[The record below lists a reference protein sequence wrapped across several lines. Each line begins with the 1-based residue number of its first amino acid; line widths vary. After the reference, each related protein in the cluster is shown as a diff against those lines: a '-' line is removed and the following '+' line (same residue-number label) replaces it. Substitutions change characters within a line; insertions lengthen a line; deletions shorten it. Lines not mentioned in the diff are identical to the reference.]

1 MITAPFNFVPLS
13 DKVFFP
19 PWAED
24 VSHDVP
30 FKDGESGV
38 IDITITAKSPIFIR
52 NHSSDRDNP
61 STEFCNHNGQYYIP
75 GSSVKGMVRN
85 VLEIMS
91 FSKLNKN
98 SYDDNT
104 YAVRDLSSAQNFYM
118 KQMNLIDA
126 PFTQC
131 GWLKIVDGNYV
142 IEDCG
147 TPGRINHTQIDY
159 ALGIEFAKHFKLNDF
174 DAKDTTQKTSEY
186 KYNLVN
192 NKIHTITVGEM
203 YLSESNRKYD
213 KREFY
218 KYDKNGKNVAQ
229 LILTGQPTPRKNTG
243 KMGDGKGFEFLFFDS
258 KNELKIDQEVVE
270 NFKFAYFDKR
280 DTEPKESPDWKYWKE
295 KLYSGEKIPVFFQKN
310 GSKILHFGLSYLYK
324 LPYEHSIKDGLS
336 KIHFDD
342 RADLAESIFGYI
354 NKVEHKALKGRVQFS
369 HFKATTKAQSLT
381 ERIEILGTPRAS
393 YYPIYIR
400 QYNTDFKTYMDSNFS
415 IAGRK
420 RYPIHKG
427 NKTVKTENT
436 GNENVGTKFIPL
448 KDGVVF
454 KGKLR
459 YHNLKKSELGAILS
473 ALTFHNTKDTFHNIG
488 MAKSLGYG
496 KIDIKLEGIKNI
508 ETYLREFEM
517 HITEQILEWSSSNQ
531 LKELVSMAVEQNN
544 GNNSKLQYLTL
555 KDFANNKSNDKDY
568 LRCYTELHN
577 IKSICI
583 KSLVYED
590 DLKELEIK
598 NQEYLE
604 KQKEYKKQRKKKKEH
619 DDEYQVVKTT
629 KNIAIIESFISKY
642 PDSEYISEATKYIDT
657 IIKHEEANKNR
668 ELQLEAES
676 QWQKVQKVEAKHKQN
691 ALQDFIE
698 KYPNSLHIEEAKKQ
712 LQTFQVSEVKQEKK
726 LDFSD
731 ANDIKSLERAM
742 KAIEHPTQNDELL
755 LIDAIKS
762 IYPTL
767 NKKKKG
773 QFTRSKLIPKW
784 IGADKLNMLIKN
796 L

>member
-24 VSHDVP
+24 ISHDVP
-30 FKDGESGV
+30 FEDGESGV

-52 NHSSDRDNP
+52 NHSSDKNNP

-118 KQMNLIDA
+118 KQMNLIDK

-131 GWLKIVDGNYV
+131 GWLKIIDGNYI

-159 ALGIEFAKHFKLNDF
+159 ALGVEFAKHFKLNDF
-174 DAKDTTQKTSEY
+174 DAKDTTQKTSKY

-192 NKIHTITVGEM
+192 NKIHTITVGDM

-258 KNELKIDQEVVE
+258 KNELKVDQEVVE

-295 KLYSGEKIPVFFQKN
+295 KLYNGEKIPVFFQKN

-324 LPYEHSIKDGLS
+324 LPYKHSIKDGLS

-354 NKVEHKALKGRVQFS
+354 NKDANQALKGRVQFS
-369 HFKATTKAQSLT
+369 HFKAISKAQSLA
-381 ERIEILGTPRAS
+381 ERVEILGTPRAS
-393 YYPIYIR
+393 YYPIYIK
-400 QYNTDFKTYMDSNFS
+400 QHNTDFITYMDSSFS
-415 IAGRK
+415 LAGRK
-420 RYPIHKG
+420 RYPVHKG
-427 NKTVKTENT
+427 SKTTKTKDT
-436 GNENVGTKFIPL
+436 GNEKVGTSFVPL
-448 KDGVVF
+448 KEGVVF
-454 KGKLR
+454 QGKLR
-459 YHNLKKSELGAILS
+459 YHNLKKAELGAILS
-473 ALTFHNTKDTFHNIG
+473 ALTFHNTKNTYHNIG
-488 MAKSLGYG
+488 MAKALGYG
-496 KIDIKLEGIKNI
+496 KIELTLDGLDEKSS
-508 ETYLREFEM
+508 YLKEFEL
-517 HITEQILEWSSSNQ
+517 HVTEQVLDWKESPQ
-531 LKELVSMAVEQNN
+531 LKELLSMATEQNN
-544 GNNSKLQYLTL
+544 SGNSAL
-555 KDFANNKSNDKDY
+555 KYMELADFANNKSKSKDY
-568 LRCYTELHN
+568 LKCYTELEN
-577 IKSICI
+577 IQKVHIT
-583 KSLVYED
+583 SLISQD
-590 DLKELEIK
+590 DLVELEAK
-598 NQEYLE
+598 N
-604 KQKEYKKQRKKKKEH
+604 KEYKKQQEALAEQKQKEVLYAKELVEAQNT
-619 DDEYQVVKTT
+619 D
-629 KNIAIIESFISKY
+629 NIQ
-642 PDSEYISEATKYIDT
+642 
-657 IIKHEEANKNR
+657 IIKNFIAKHPEDKNAKALQEKVDVKASEQKANKHAQVN
-668 ELQLEAES
+668 
-676 QWQKVQKVEAKHKQN
+676 QKVISAYEA
-691 ALQDFIE
+691 
-698 KYPNSLHIEEAKKQ
+698 
-712 LQTFQVSEVKQEKK
+712 
-726 LDFSD
+726 
-731 ANDIKSLERAM
+731 
-742 KAIEHPTQNDELL
+742 LL
-755 LIDAIKS
+755 
-762 IYPTL
+762 
-767 NKKKKG
+767 KKKG
-773 QFTRSKLIPKW
+773 TKSFKKECDKFIKKWEASKNNKGSEIVLKYV
-784 IGADKLNMLIKN
+784 DKVKN
-796 L
+796 Y